1 MTLAVRSSVME
12 HYRSTLAT
20 TAIAVFGLVVA
31 AHTLH
36 PGNYEVQPRPVR
48 TEAAQAAPSTWM
60 DPPARMAVTSR
71 PEPTISET
79 ARAAAA
85 DLLTPRMAAALPPG
99 AVTAPALPSA
109 LVAPVEKARKTL
121 VANRMKVADRAP
133 APRRPGPHG
142 GRRADRRRRTDAGT
156 RAGGPD
162 NRSDRRPHPRA
173 RPSPRQRGLSGARL
187 RRTHPRAT
195 GRGWSA
201 SSSGGC
207 RTG

>member
-121 VANRMKVADRAP
+121 VANRMKVADR
-133 APRRPGPHG
+133 GV
-142 GRRADRRRRTDAGT
+142 RRT
-156 RAGGPD
+156 
-162 NRSDRRPHPRA
+162 
-173 RPSPRQRGLSGARL
+173 ARL
-187 RRTHPRAT
+187 RHAGLDRTAAVEPIVAAAPT
-195 GRGWSA
+195 PAPAQAAQTIDPIGELIRGLGLAHDSE
-201 SSSGGC
+201 G
-207 RTG
+207 